1 MNLGLLISPLMRGAY
16 FADYISVCQTEA
28 SCVLGCQTQHVSW
41 GNLDL
46 LECEI
51 SVEDL
56 PAIARLSFVQGA
68 FEISDGLLRPIGLDP
83 QFNLPDDFVYGSK
96 YRGKTNEALTQLLV
110 NLGLRYA
117 KTRPGKAMTVLD
129 PMCGRGT
136 TLITAMRY
144 GLNSKGIEQDKNVL
158 AEVTQ
163 SLKKWTKIHRVKHNL
178 NQGFVGRA
186 NKQGQGRFL
195 RFSHQQTHFQ
205 IIIGDSRETQSLVG
219 QERFDLIATDIPY
232 GVQHHTTA
240 GTRNPLAVIR
250 TCAPEWANVLRPGGA
265 MVIAYNRL
273 QPKTEQLVRAFD
285 GCGLTELPLQF
296 THRMSEAIVRDIL
309 VLTKN
314 EVP

>member
-1 MNLGLLISPLMRGAY
+1 MRGAY

-129 PMCGRGT
+129 PMCGTGT
-136 TLITAMRY
+136 LLVETLSSPSGVPPT
-144 GLNSKGIEQDKNVL
+144 VL
-158 AEVTQ
+158 AIGADSSASQ
-163 SLKKWTKIHRVKHNL
+163 LAL
-178 NQGFVGRA
+178 ARA
-186 NKQGQGRFL
+186 LLLPWPGP
-195 RFSHQQTHFQ
+195 S
-205 IIIGDSRETQSLVG
+205 
-219 QERFDLIATDIPY
+219 
-232 GVQHHTTA
+232 
-240 GTRNPLAVIR
+240 
-250 TCAPEWANVLRPGGA
+250 VL
-265 MVIAYNRL
+265 L
-273 QPKTEQLVRAFD
+273 SD
-285 GCGLTELPLQF
+285 
-296 THRMSEAIVRDIL
+296 
-309 VLTKN
+309 
-314 EVP
+314 